1 MNHLQLNLDKLNAS
15 DETLGI
21 VLLINVPI
29 LAIVNGIL
37 YYRWI
42 HSKPSKALSNI

>member
-21 VLLINVPI
+21 DLLISVPI
-29 LAIVNGIL
+29 LAIVNGGAVL
-37 YYRWI
+37 
-42 HSKPSKALSNI
+42 